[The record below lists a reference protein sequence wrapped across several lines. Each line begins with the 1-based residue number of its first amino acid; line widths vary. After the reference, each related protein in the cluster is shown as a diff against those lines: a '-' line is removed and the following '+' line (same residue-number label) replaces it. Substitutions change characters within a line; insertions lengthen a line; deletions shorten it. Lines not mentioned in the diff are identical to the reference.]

1 MELPGVLN
9 TLFGRKTEDKE
20 SDADTAAS
28 EQSLDE
34 AQVLKAFETGD
45 MQAAQEFYQDG
56 LDVNQN
62 DGALLA
68 AAALNGHLDLL
79 KAACEEM
86 GGVLNAGQCEKP
98 AFSVGLN
105 ADVKDYINDRLN
117 FEANNNIEY
126 TPRKSFLRKTKGT
139 QP

>member
-9 TLFGRKTEDKE
+9 TLFGKKIDDAA
-20 SDADTAAS
+20 SDADTEAL
-28 EQSLDE
+28 EQSLDN
-34 AQVLKAFETGD
+34 AQVLTAFETGD
-45 MQAAQEFYQDG
+45 LKAAQEFYQNG

-62 DGALLA
+62 DGELLA
-68 AAALNGHLDLL
+68 AAASNGHVDLL

-98 AFSVGLN
+98 AFSVELN

-126 TPRKSFLRKTKGT
+126 TPRKSFLRKAKGT